1 MVPFFKQAITQVT
14 EGREASEGVVK
25 DMEDLEQEDDETNQL
40 SEIILEA
47 IKKGLQQDPAALS
60 AQEGRQYLRK
70 KNLTTHHS
78 PRRSSILYRDR

>member
-25 DMEDLEQEDDETNQL
+25 DMEDLEQEDDDTNQL

-47 IKKGLQQDPAALS
+47 IK
-60 AQEGRQYLRK
+60 
-70 KNLTTHHS
+70 
-78 PRRSSILYRDR
+78 